1 MYTKEVNIKE
11 SLKSD
16 CKSCFGLCCVA
27 LFFSKSEGFPVDKIA
42 GKPCINLNDD
52 FKCKVHKDLNIKGLK
67 GCLAY
72 DCFGAGQK
80 VSQVTY
86 SGESWRDNPHT
97 SKEMYEV
104 FVIVRQL
111 HEMLW
116 YLTEAISLQSDLEI
130 KKNVQSLIQK
140 TEEFT
145 KSNSQAILKIDLIS
159 HRFEVNKFLLETKK
173 SIRNKVK
180 KKNSNHLKAKNKF
193 SLMGKDLRK
202 TELIGEDL
210 SGSFLI
216 AANLS
221 GVDLSFTDLIGAD
234 LRDTNIRGADLSNSI
249 YLTQAQIN
257 SAKGDYNTR
266 LPKSLIRPSHWAK

>member
-11 SLKSD
+11 SLTSN
-16 CKSCFGLCCVA
+16 CENCFGLCCVS
-27 LFFSKSEGFPVDKIA
+27 LFFSKSEGFPIDKIA
-42 GKPCINLNDD
+42 GKPCINLKDD
-52 FKCKVHKDLNIKGLK
+52 FKCRVHKDLNKKGLK

-86 SGESWRDNPHT
+86 RGESWKDNPSI

-111 HEMLW
+111 HEILW
-116 YLTEAISLQSDLEI
+116 YLTEAFRLQSDLEV
-130 KKNVQSLIQK
+130 KKNLEPLIQR

-145 KSNSQAILKIDLIS
+145 KLDSQAILKIDIIS
-159 HRFEVNKFLLETKK
+159 HRFEVNKLLLETSK

-180 KKNSNHLKAKNKF
+180 KKNSNHLKAKNNF

-210 SGSFLI
+210 SGYFLI

-234 LRDTNIRGADLSNSI
+234 LRDANIRGADLSKSI

-266 LPKSLIRPSHWAK
+266 LPKTLIRPSHWTK